1 MKLSALHLRTVSV
14 PFVEPVPW
22 RYGRL
27 EGITSHLVELETDDG
42 LRGLGEAP
50 GVPSPALVREALTA
64 LARPLMGEDPT
75 RVGRLLRLAAAHGAA
90 QYPYVANVAVAAI
103 EMALWD
109 ICGKRLGCPVH
120 QLLGGLDAES
130 VPFYWHVN
138 APDGSPETLSARAVE
153 GLERGFGTLYLKAGA
168 GLERDL
174 AVARAVRRTVGP
186 AVRLRIDPNEAWT
199 RLDVRRAIPEL
210 EALELEFLE
219 QPFAMHDHAAAA
231 ELRRSSRIP
240 VAANQSAWLP
250 HQVGEVLA
258 AGAADVV
265 VTGLH
270 QIGGMAA
277 LRDAAAR
284 CRLDGVPL
292 VRHSLCDLGVATAAA
307 LHVLGTQPPEQL
319 AHQTHLTLLEHD
331 LVTPSWRFAG
341 GRLAVPR
348 GAGLGV
354 ELDEAA
360 VARCEQLHREHGEF
374 VSFAPP

>member
-1 MKLSALHLRTVSV
+1 MRLAAVHLRTVSV

-22 RYGRL
+22 RFGRL
-27 EGITSHLVELETDDG
+27 EGMTSLLLELEADDG

-50 GVPSPALVREALTA
+50 GVPSEILVRETIAA
-64 LARPLMGEDPT
+64 LAQPLVGEDPR
-75 RVGRLLRLAAAHGAA
+75 RVGRLVRLAAERGTS
-90 QYPYVANVAVAAI
+90 QYPHVANVARAAI

-109 ICGKRLGCPVH
+109 LCGKRLGCPAH
-120 QLLGGLDAES
+120 QLLGGLDAEA

-138 APDGSPETLSARAVE
+138 APDGRPETLAVRAVE

-174 AVARAVRRTVGP
+174 AGARAVREAVGP
-186 AVRLRIDPNEAWT
+186 SVPLRIDPNEGWS
-199 RLDVRRAIPEL
+199 RLEVRRALP
-210 EALELEFLE
+210 ALEVLDLELLE
-219 QPFAMHDHAAAA
+219 QPFPMHDHAAAA
-231 ELRRSSRIP
+231 ELRRASRVP

-250 HQVGEVLA
+250 HQVGEVIA
-258 AGAADVV
+258 RGAADVV

-270 QIGGMAA
+270 QLGGMAA

-284 CRLDGVPL
+284 CRLEGVPL

-307 LHVLGTQPPEQL
+307 LHVLGTEPPGGL
-319 AHQTHLTLLEHD
+319 AHQTHLTLFEHD
-331 LVTPSWRFAG
+331 LVSPSWRFEG

-360 VARCEQLHREHGEF
+360 VARYEELHRRRGEF
-374 VSFAPP
+374 TSYG